1 MKTFIALLLAT
12 FLVTPAVA
20 CLPTESAVCVPRV
33 DPEELLER
41 MEGTTMKTRANT
53 ERMEDLIKRIDGT
66 IEDVESTSERM
77 EDLIERLDT
86 LATK

>member
-12 FLVTPAVA
+12 FIALPTFAA
-20 CLPTESAVCVPRV
+20 DTECLPTESAVCVQEV
-33 DPEELLER
+33 NVEALLER
-41 MEGTTMKTRANT
+41 MKDTIQKAEATT
-53 ERMEDLIKRIDGT
+53 
-66 IEDVESTSERM
+66 ERM